1 MAGEASVPCRH
12 VPGSGE
18 DYWESES
25 FLLTTRVPGMRTRRR
40 RSGQG
45 PADTERHDEPLIRL
59 RRVDADRG
67 RRRALADV
75 SLDICC
81 GSVAA
86 VIGPNGAGK
95 STLFAVMSRR
105 LRPNQG
111 EVHVEAEV
119 AEVLQVGA
127 VDERLALTVEDVAR
141 MGRYAHRGLFRPPDL
156 GDPDISIMGVASC

>member
-1 MAGEASVPCRH
+1 M
-12 VPGSGE
+12 
-18 DYWESES
+18 
-25 FLLTTRVPGMRTRRR
+25 TRVPGMRTRRR